1 MYYYFNLK
9 KNNKKKNKR
18 KHSALLFGKFSTGP
32 NWSCRR
38 QRQAAAAAADFPILV
53 VGNNFWLLRCGRM
66 KGLHVVWPG
75 WAGRGGAGRWAEL
88 GLRWAG
94 LSQRRNVCLRRL
106 DEGSV
111 VELGDGALAARV
123 RALVVD
129 ALAVALHLGQ
139 VLVEDLA
146 RAQRRHQVVELAAV
160 LLAVGLGLARL
171 ALPLPLLFQLAA
183 RRRRE
188 EMTASTTTSLTKAPP
203 PSLRHCVFTDWE
215 QTGSTVPSDA
225 VLSFS

>member
-1 MYYYFNLK
+1 MVVQ
-9 KNNKKKNKR
+9 
-18 KHSALLFGKFSTGP
+18 AEA
-32 NWSCRR
+32 
-38 QRQAAAAAADFPILV
+38 AAAAAADFPILV
-53 VGNNFWLLRCGRM
+53 VGHNFWLWRCGRM
-66 KGLHVVWPG
+66 KGLHVVWPS
-75 WAGRGGAGRWAEL
+75 WVGRGGPVGGAWVEVGGAERMEECLCRLEPAG
-88 GLRWAG
+88 GLTG
-94 LSQRRNVCLRRL
+94 
-106 DEGSV
+106 GSE

-139 VLVEDLA
+139 VLVEDLT

-188 EMTASTTTSLTKAPP
+188 EMTALTTTSLTKAPHTP
-203 PSLRHCVFTDWE
+203 PAGSPRHCVTVFSQAGSGLGADWE
-215 QTGSTVPSDA
+215 DQCFSQSTVQSDA
-225 VLSFS
+225 VLRLS

>member
-1 MYYYFNLK
+1 MWEDE
-9 KNNKKKNKR
+9 R
-18 KHSALLFGKFSTGP
+18 TA
-32 NWSCRR
+32 
-38 QRQAAAAAADFPILV
+38 
-53 VGNNFWLLRCGRM
+53 CGVAQ
-66 KGLHVVWPG
+66 L
-75 WAGRGGAGRWAEL
+75 GGAGRWAEL

-94 LSQRRNVCLRRL
+94 LSQWRNVCPWRL

-188 EMTASTTTSLTKAPP
+188 EMTASTTTSLTKAPLHPLHP
-203 PSLRHCVFTDWE
+203 PTQPSALRHCVFTDWE
-215 QTGSTVPSDA
+215 QTGNRLGGSVHFHGAQFRLTQCF
-225 VLSFS
+225 SFS

>member
-1 MYYYFNLK
+1 
-9 KNNKKKNKR
+9 
-18 KHSALLFGKFSTGP
+18 
-32 NWSCRR
+32 
-38 QRQAAAAAADFPILV
+38 
-53 VGNNFWLLRCGRM
+53 M
-66 KGLHVVWPG
+66 KGLRVVWPS

-94 LSQRRNVCLRRL
+94 LSQWRNVCLWRL

-171 ALPLPLLFQLAA
+171 ALPLPLLLQLAA

-203 PSLRHCVFTDWE
+203 HLPRTPPPRPQHCVTVFSQTGNRLGTDWE
-215 QTGSTVPSDA
+215 DQCIFTEHSSV
-225 VLSFS
+225 